1 MEGVRP
7 AEREEELQKL
17 RRHGHAGRPLGDE
30 TFLARLEETI
40 GRVLKPQKRALKPE
54 HNAN

>member
-30 TFLARLEETI
+30 TFLAQSGGNDRA
-40 GRVLKPQKRALKPE
+40 RPQAPE
-54 HNAN
+54 AR

>member
-17 RRHGHAGRPLGDE
+17 RRHGRAGRPLGDE